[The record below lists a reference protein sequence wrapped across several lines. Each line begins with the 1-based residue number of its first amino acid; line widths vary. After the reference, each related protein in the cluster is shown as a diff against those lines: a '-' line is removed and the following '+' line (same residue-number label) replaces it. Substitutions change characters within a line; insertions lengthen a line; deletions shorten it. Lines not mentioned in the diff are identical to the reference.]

1 MQQKVP
7 QRAPTLIKTGAA
19 DGATGADWTG
29 LRFTA
34 FDEFGDPLQMA
45 GSGSTT
51 GPPARYGWLG
61 ADQRSSDA
69 LGGAILMGQR
79 LYLPSTG
86 RFLSVDPVAGGSVN
100 AYDYCNADP
109 VNCTD
114 LTGTFA

>member
-1 MQQKVP
+1 
-7 QRAPTLIKTGAA
+7 
-19 DGATGADWTG
+19 
-29 LRFTA
+29 
-34 FDEFGDPLQMA
+34 MA